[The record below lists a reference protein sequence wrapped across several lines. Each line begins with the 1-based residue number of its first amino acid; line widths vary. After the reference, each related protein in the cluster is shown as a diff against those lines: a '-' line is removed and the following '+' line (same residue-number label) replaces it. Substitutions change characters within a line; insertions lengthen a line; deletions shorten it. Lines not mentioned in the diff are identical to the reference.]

1 VEQPIDS
8 GLYGI
13 FSSYYDSEGKEFH
26 FMPQGGRGVAE
37 RIDGENEYVHQFGT
51 ISNYGE
57 DEVWMDFVYTSNIKL
72 EDPIVMK
79 IK

>member
-1 VEQPIDS
+1 
-8 GLYGI
+8 
-13 FSSYYDSEGKEFH
+13 
-26 FMPQGGRGVAE
+26 MPQGGRGVAE